1 MDTVKAGAENFI
13 LMNSLGELERT
24 GEQKRGTFREHAL
37 REKVERLMVRKKQEE
52 LGETNCRYFYKAEFL
67 NEVFQCPLLRG
78 QVVLSILALGPWGEW
93 KSHLRIVENN

>member
-24 GEQKRGTFREHAL
+24 GEQQRGTFREHAL
-37 REKVERLMVRKKQEE
+37 RERVERLMERKKQEE
-52 LGETNCRYFYKAEFL
+52 LGETNCRYFYKAEFH

-78 QVVLSILALGPWGEW
+78 QVVLSILALGQWGEW